1 MLKKQPDAGVIA
13 DPDFQVERKGRY
25 QAGKWL
31 LWTSDE
37 PENGQSF
44 ELDNRIFMTGGKS
57 LHLKN
62 VRGKRMSAGQ
72 KIPALEPDTKYRLSY
87 FIKTENLQS
96 PGGAGA
102 FLYFTKVKG
111 KAFPGTQLAGTH
123 PWHRLTF
130 EFVTPPDTGK
140 DAVPVLG
147 LWIWNAQGDAW
158 FDDVRLEKVR

>member
-1 MLKKQPDAGVIA
+1 MLKKQSRVNVID

-31 LWTSDE
+31 LWTSDD
-37 PENGQSF
+37 PEKGQKI
-44 ELDNRIFMTGGKS
+44 ELDGRIFITGGKS

-62 VRGKRMSAGQ
+62 IRGKRMNAAQ
-72 KIPALEPDTKYRLSY
+72 RIPALEPGTKYRLSY

-96 PGGAGA
+96 PEGAGA
-102 FLYFTKVKG
+102 YLSFTKNKG
-111 KAFPGTQLAGTH
+111 TAFPGTQLAGTH